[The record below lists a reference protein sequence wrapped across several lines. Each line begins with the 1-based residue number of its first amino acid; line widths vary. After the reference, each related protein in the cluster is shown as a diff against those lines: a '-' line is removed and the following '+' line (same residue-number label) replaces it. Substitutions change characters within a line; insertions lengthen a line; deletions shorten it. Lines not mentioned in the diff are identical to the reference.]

1 MRLSKYCLLMA
12 VAAAS
17 VVATNILPNP
27 SFEFW
32 LGNMPVGWVTSEPL
46 YPGSALPDSGSHS
59 GALCVKL
66 TGGDTSAFMSS
77 ATLIRTGYHYRFAGF
92 ARVPGAL
99 GGSFVLQFLSLTGG
113 NVGLPELVPVYYSGT
128 NYREYSRWVTAPDSA
143 VFLAVAF
150 ATLPGV
156 TVYVDDVTVDD
167 TTLVG
172 VSESEPV
179 APAPG
184 RMRPR
189 KVVAPGTRRAVAK
202 RFSGRVWYDASGRRT
217 TPGKWGVYLS
227 RD

>member
-1 MRLSKYCLLMA
+1 MRVSKYCLLVA

-17 VVATNILPNP
+17 AVATNILPNP

-92 ARVPGAL
+92 ARVPGTL

-113 NVGLPELVPVYYSGT
+113 TVGLPELVPVYYSGT

-156 TVYVDDVTVDD
+156 TAYVDDVTVDD

-172 VSESEPV
+172 IDD
-179 APAPG
+179 AGPAGAGPD
-184 RMRPR
+184 RMQLR
-189 KVVAPGTRRAVAK
+189 KVVVPVARASVSGQ
-202 RFSGRVWYDASGRRT
+202 RSGRVWYDALGRRT
-217 TPGKWGVYLS
+217 TPVRWGVYLA
-227 RD
+227 RH